1 MGQDMTEITL
11 WGFNGST
18 YVRTVRMLLAE
29 KGATGYQQVPVD
41 VLKGEPKSAE
51 HMQRHPFG
59 KVPVVDVD
67 GFRILETPAIARYL
81 NTVLPGA
88 SLVPQDAKD
97 VARMDMVVS
106 IIDSYGYMPII
117 GGIVAYHLF
126 PDFVGGKN
134 AEMHHAGLRDGRKV
148 ITEIMKL
155 KAQSPWLAGEA
166 CSIADLYLAPII
178 AYVTLTPHQDEFLGL
193 PGVRGWWD
201 AISTRDSFTATQP

>member
-1 MGQDMTEITL
+1 MTEITL

-29 KGATGYQQVPVD
+29 KQVTDYQQVPVD
-41 VLKGEPKSAE
+41 VLKGEPKTAE

-67 GFRILETPAIARYL
+67 GFRIIETPAIARYL
-81 NTVLPGA
+81 DAVLPGA
-88 SLVPQDAKD
+88 SLVPQDAKE

-106 IIDSYGYMPII
+106 IIDSYGYLPII

-134 AEMHHAGLRDGRKV
+134 AEMHHAGLRDGRKAL
-148 ITEIMKL
+148 TEIMKL
-155 KAQSPWLAGEA
+155 KGQSLWLAGGA
-166 CSIADLYLAPII
+166 VSVADLYLAPIM
-178 AYVTLTPHQDEFLGL
+178 AYITLTPHKEEFLGM
-193 PGVRGWWD
+193 PGVQAWWD
-201 AISTRDSFTATQP
+201 MVSNRKSFQATQP

>member
-1 MGQDMTEITL
+1 MTEITL
-11 WGFNGST
+11 WGFSNST

-29 KGATGYQQVPVD
+29 KQVTDYQQVPIN

-67 GFRILETPAIARYL
+67 GFRIIETPAIMRYL
-81 NTVLPGA
+81 DTTLPGP

-97 VARMDMVVS
+97 AARMDMVVG
-106 IIDSYGYMPII
+106 IIDSYGYMPLLA
-117 GGIVAYHLF
+117 GVVAYHLF

-134 AEMHHAGLRDGRKV
+134 EETHHAGLRDGRKA
-148 ITEIMKL
+148 ISEIMKL
-155 KAQSPWLAGEA
+155 KGQSPWLAGEA
-166 CSIADLYLAPII
+166 CSVADLYLAPIM
-178 AYVTLTPHQDEFLGL
+178 AYVMMTPHQDEFLGL

-201 AISTRDSFTATQP
+201 AISARESFTATQP